1 MTSIAG
7 TIITACGGICRSVA
21 DIAVPPLC
29 PLCKA
34 ELSCGPRRL
43 CTACEQQLPC
53 LPERRCPGCGG
64 ANDSYLDLC
73 RDCLECGGR
82 PWAAAVSAFPFAGQL
97 REAVHAFKYQRQT
110 SLAPFLAG
118 AMADAWRRYGAAP
131 APPDLIVPVPLH
143 WLREI
148 SRGYNQAGLLA
159 QCLGRELRRPA
170 VNALRRRRRT
180 SQQARLHYQE
190 RLKNI
195 SGAFMV
201 KKPSIIVGKSLLL
214 VDDVFTTGAT
224 LSAAT
229 TALLAAGAAAVYV
242 ITAARD

>member
-7 TIITACGGICRSVA
+7 TIITACSGFCRSVA

-34 ELSCGPRRL
+34 DLRCGPRRL
-43 CTACEQQLPC
+43 CIACEKQLPR
-53 LPERRCPGCGG
+53 LPERRCAGCGG
-64 ANDSYLDLC
+64 ANDSYLELC
-73 RDCLECGGR
+73 RDCLQCGGR
-82 PWAAAVSAFPFAGQL
+82 SWSGAVSAFPFAGQL

-118 AMADAWRRYGAAP
+118 AMADAWRRYGSP
-131 APPDLIVPVPLH
+131 ASPPDLIVPVPLH

-159 QCLGRELRRPA
+159 GCLGRELRRPA

-180 SQQARLHYQE
+180 SQQARLHFEQ

-201 KKPSIIVGKSLLL
+201 KKPSIIAGRSLLL

-229 TALLAAGAAAVYV
+229 TALLDAGAAAVYV